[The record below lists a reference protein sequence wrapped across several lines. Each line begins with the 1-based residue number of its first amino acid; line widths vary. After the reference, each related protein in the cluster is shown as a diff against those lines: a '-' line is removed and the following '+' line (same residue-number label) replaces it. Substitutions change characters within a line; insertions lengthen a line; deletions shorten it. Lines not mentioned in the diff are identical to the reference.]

1 MGGLV
6 LGPFFGPSG
15 DGAAVMI
22 IADPKARVR
31 YGVAGVAM
39 PKETLGG
46 GAQDFFDNH
55 SHAVVAEGVSLAE
68 AKRLG
73 EAWAKK
79 FRKGL
84 VLAPCACE
92 DMVDAVGVSCVEV
105 DLFGTPGESGW
116 PKGITAIDT
125 TMSRARRVR

>member
-1 MGGLV
+1 MKRKRVRKAPRRGPARLRWKPMGGLA

-22 IADPKARVR
+22 IADPKARGR
-31 YGVAGVAM
+31 YGVAGVGM

-46 GAQDFFDNH
+46 GVQDFFDNH
-55 SHAVVAEGVSLAE
+55 SHAVVADGVSLAE

-79 FRKGL
+79 FRKGI

-92 DMVDAVGVSCVEV
+92 DMVDAVARAA
-105 DLFGTPGESGW
+105 PG
-116 PKGITAIDT
+116 
-125 TMSRARRVR
+125 R